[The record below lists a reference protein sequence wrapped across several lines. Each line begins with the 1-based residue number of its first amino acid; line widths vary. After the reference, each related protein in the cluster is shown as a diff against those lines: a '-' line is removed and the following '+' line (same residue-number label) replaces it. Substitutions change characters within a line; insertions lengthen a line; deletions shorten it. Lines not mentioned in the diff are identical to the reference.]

1 MFSKFHHPGNAVLS
15 FGEAAWSSSPAHEEF
30 PTKAL
35 RRCAMLTIPR
45 PLSLL
50 ELILSLAG
58 HDGGEGK
65 GMDFTNRKWRDLG
78 RFMEIHMIL
87 KIEPSSL
94 RTLDAERIQS

>member
-1 MFSKFHHPGNAVLS
+1 
-15 FGEAAWSSSPAHEEF
+15 
-30 PTKAL
+30 
-35 RRCAMLTIPR
+35 MLTIPR

-65 GMDFTNRKWRDLG
+65 GMAFTNRKWRDLG

-87 KIEPSSL
+87 KIEPSSF
-94 RTLDAERIQS
+94 RTMPSEYSREFMNKHS